1 MKIELKKR
9 KINNIT
15 ELGIG
20 DVVCAGDSI
29 PMTVIGLWADYED
42 YTSHIADNTGEV
54 ICDFDDNEGDVFEY
68 DLSKTELYL
77 VENAADIVLN
87 EWQHSEDIIEE
98 MDIKLPE
105 S

>member
-68 DLSKTELYL
+68 DLSKTGSIQKILL
-77 VENAADIVLN
+77 KKWILN
-87 EWQHSEDIIEE
+87 YQNH
-98 MDIKLPE
+98 KKQQLL
-105 S
+105 